1 MLLIYIFFSF
11 DLILSIHFLLS
22 FNSINLLNKITAT
35 LNDNNFFVF
44 PGRSVT
50 PVKGSTESLNDLN
63 HLSRRKSCSN
73 LGTSDEEK
81 LQGNLSSRSASADCG
96 RATTSSD
103 TSPNSLSE
111 ATPLKKYGSLSR
123 IKNFLKNR
131 NRSGETKDK
140 VESKIQKTEICTGNV
155 NIMLDM
161 SDDQLC
167 TLREPEKPTE
177 TKEPKATNTMKK
189 FKLGKRS
196 GRRYEV
202 TAPAEQETTKNI
214 PAINISSPDNSNKA
228 GRDQDK
234 QPQQADSVNIGEK
247 AQFDVIEKRFK
258 ESLITEGIGNVVL
271 SKPVAPAEKKFRKKL
286 SRSEILASLS
296 SPVASRDRDIFFKI
310 SKQRCRDL

>member
-1 MLLIYIFFSF
+1 MLLIYIFFSLY
-11 DLILSIHFLLS
+11 LILSIHFLLS
-22 FNSINLLNKITAT
+22 LNSINLLNKITAT
-35 LNDNNFFVF
+35 MNDNNFFVF

-96 RATTSSD
+96 RATSSD
-103 TSPNSLSE
+103 TSPNSLSQS
-111 ATPLKKYGSLSR
+111 TTLKKYGSLSR

-131 NRSGETKDK
+131 TKSGDTKDK

-155 NIMLDM
+155 NIMLDL

-228 GRDQDK
+228 SRDQDK
-234 QPQQADSVNIGEK
+234 QPLQADSVSIGEK

-258 ESLITEGIGNVVL
+258 ESLIAEGIGNVVL
-271 SKPVAPAEKKFRKKL
+271 SKPVAPAEKKLRKKL

-296 SPVASRDRDIFFKI
+296 SPVASRDRDIFFNI
-310 SKQRCRDL
+310 GKQRCRDL